1 MTFSFHPE
9 AETEFLEA
17 IEYYEERERGLGYD
31 FSIEVFRTVQ
41 NIVTYPTAWSV
52 IEKDLR
58 RCLVHRFPYGVVYS
72 IEQDE
77 IFILA
82 VMHLRRH
89 PDYWKKRY

>member
-9 AETEFLEA
+9 AEAEFLEA

-31 FSIEVFRTVQ
+31 FSIEVFRIIQ

-77 IFILA
+77 IFVLA